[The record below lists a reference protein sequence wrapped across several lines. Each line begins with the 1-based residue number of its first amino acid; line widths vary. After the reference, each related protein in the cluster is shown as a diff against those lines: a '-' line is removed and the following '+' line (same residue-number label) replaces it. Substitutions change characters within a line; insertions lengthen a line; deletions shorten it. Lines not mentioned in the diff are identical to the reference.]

1 MKKNI
6 CLVLTFLF
14 TVLLFSQT
22 VPLKFKISNGAEYEV
37 YYNENQRILSFSDKS
52 LPFLD
57 EVEDFA
63 IVDISGLDKLKHL
76 EILEIKDILNYVNY
90 GFINDLSNICELYI
104 NSCFV
109 DSLSFLENLYNLEV
123 IDIQIYVTE
132 ESAQKIKNTKIDLSN
147 LLFIKRIDFKATVIS
162 ADEQL
167 IPYNSIPFFVNVQ
180 NQPVLN
186 IGGNDISDLSVN
198 QRNLLKQ
205 YSEIY
210 LYPNPILFDDLQME
224 SLTELNIIKR

>member
-14 TVLLFSQT
+14 AVLLFSQT

-90 GFINDLSNICELYI
+90 GFINDLNNICELYI